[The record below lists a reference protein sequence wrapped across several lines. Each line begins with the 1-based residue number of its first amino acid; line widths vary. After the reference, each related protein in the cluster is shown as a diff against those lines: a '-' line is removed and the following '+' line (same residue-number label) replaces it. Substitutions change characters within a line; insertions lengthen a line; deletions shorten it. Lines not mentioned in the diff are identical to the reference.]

1 MPTFD
6 GTPCILGM
14 AFIVSED
21 LCWNEPEYNYSVSLR
36 CGSLSFLHTYSQT
49 PISTDVD
56 TYLKLLNETK
66 NCFRDYSDY
75 VDGMAGDSFATV
87 RNVLIG
93 LAWCTISKKWG
104 SGPTC

>member
-1 MPTFD
+1 M
-6 GTPCILGM
+6 
-14 AFIVSED
+14 
-21 LCWNEPEYNYSVSLR
+21 
-36 CGSLSFLHTYSQT
+36 
-49 PISTDVD
+49 
-56 TYLKLLNETK
+56 KLLNETK
-66 NCFRDYSDY
+66 NCFKDYSDY